1 MRYFYTVRSTKATAP
16 ASEQAAEDARGA
28 RSPAGRPGRS
38 DNRYRVEAL
47 AKGLRLLSLFS
58 PQRPALRVKDMAD
71 LSGQPMPS
79 VFRFVSTLEEEG
91 YLERLPDGRVRPGTG
106 VLALGFASLQGMDLV
121 QTSALVIGEL
131 SSATNA
137 TVNLGV
143 LFHDSVLFVA
153 RVQSPTLLIAAN
165 IRVGSTVPAVY
176 SSIGKV
182 LLAHLS
188 PEEFERRISDESFEG
203 AWGPRAVR
211 DRTTL
216 MHQLESVRLDGYL
229 IQEEEAVAGLSSLA
243 APIYQAAQGVVAAI
257 NVAVPTRDYPQARI
271 LRELR
276 EPLLAAAGTISRRLG
291 GTLA

>member
-1 MRYFYTVRSTKATAP
+1 VRSTSSDPPPSDDTAARAGSAPPPSGP
-16 ASEQAAEDARGA
+16 AA
-28 RSPAGRPGRS
+28 RPG
-38 DNRYRVEAL
+38 NRYRVEAL

-58 PQRPALRVKDMAD
+58 PARPALRVKDLAD

-79 VFRFVSTLEEEG
+79 VFRLVSTLEEEG

-121 QTSALVIGEL
+121 QTSTSVIGEL
-131 SSATNA
+131 AAATGA

-153 RVQSPTLLIAAN
+153 RVQSPMSLIAAN
-165 IRVGSTVPAVY
+165 IRVGTTVPAVY

-182 LLAHLS
+182 LLASLS
-188 PEEFERRISDESFEG
+188 PAELESRITDASFDG
-203 AWGPRAVR
+203 AWGPRAGR
-211 DRTTL
+211 DRSAL
-216 MHQLESVRLDGYL
+216 AQQLESVRLDGYL

-243 APIYQAAQGVVAAI
+243 APIRQAEQGVVAAI
-257 NVAVPTRDYPQARI
+257 NVAVPSRDYSQARI

-276 EPLLAAAGTISRRLG
+276 APLLAAASTISVRLG
-291 GTLA
+291 GGPA

>member
-1 MRYFYTVRSTKATAP
+1 MRSTESGPP
-16 ASEQAAEDARGA
+16 ASEDAATEVPGEHVQAGK
-28 RSPAGRPGRS
+28 SG
-38 DNRYRVEAL
+38 NRYRVEAL

-71 LSGQPMPS
+71 LSGQPVPS
-79 VFRFVSTLEEEG
+79 VFRLVSTLEEEG

-106 VLALGFASLQGMDLV
+106 VLSLGFASLQGMDLV
-121 QTSALVIGEL
+121 QTSASVMGQLNA
-131 SSATNA
+131 STNA

-143 LFHDSVLFVA
+143 LFRDSVLFVA
-153 RVQSPTLLIAAN
+153 RVQSPTMLIAAG
-165 IRVGSTVPAVY
+165 IRVGSMVPAVY

-188 PEEFERRISDESFEG
+188 PEEFAGRITDESFSG

-216 MHQLESVRLDGYL
+216 MRQLESVRLDGYL

-243 APIYQAAQGVVAAI
+243 APVLQAGQGVVAAI
-257 NVAVPTRDYPQARI
+257 NVAVPTRDYPQARM

-276 EPLLAAAGTISRRLG
+276 EPLLIAAGTISRRLG
-291 GTLA
+291 GSPA

>member
-1 MRYFYTVRSTKATAP
+1 MQ
-16 ASEQAAEDARGA
+16 ASEKMAVDAPGA
-28 RSPAGRPGRS
+28 RSAAGQPGQSR
-38 DNRYRVEAL
+38 NRYRVEAL

-58 PQRPALRVKDMAD
+58 PEHPALRVTDMAK
-71 LSGQPMPS
+71 LSGQPLPS

-106 VLALGFASLQGMDLV
+106 VLSLGFTSLQGMDLV
-121 QTSALVIGEL
+121 QTSALVMGEL
-131 SSATNA
+131 AASTNA

-143 LFHDSVLFVA
+143 LFNDSILFVA

-216 MHQLESVRLDGYL
+216 MRQLESVRLDGYL
-229 IQEEEAVAGLSSLA
+229 VQEEEAVAGLSSLA
-243 APIYQAAQGVVAAI
+243 APIYQAGQGVVAAI

-276 EPLLAAAGTISRRLG
+276 EPLLAAARTISRRLG
-291 GTLA
+291 GSLA

>member
-1 MRYFYTVRSTKATAP
+1 MRSTESSLP
-16 ASEQAAEDARGA
+16 ASEDAATGA
-28 RSPAGRPGRS
+28 TGEHGQSGKSG
-38 DNRYRVEAL
+38 NRYRVEAL

-71 LSGQPMPS
+71 LSGQPVPS
-79 VFRFVSTLEEEG
+79 VFRLVSTLEEEG

-106 VLALGFASLQGMDLV
+106 VLSLGFASLQGMDLV
-121 QTSALVIGEL
+121 QTSASVMGQL
-131 SSATNA
+131 SASTNA

-143 LFHDSVLFVA
+143 MFRDSVLFVA
-153 RVQSPTLLIAAN
+153 RVQSPTMLIAAG
-165 IRVGSTVPAVY
+165 IRVGSMVPAVY

-188 PEEFERRISDESFEG
+188 PEEFERRITDESFSG
-203 AWGPRAVR
+203 TWGPRAVR

-216 MHQLESVRLDGYL
+216 MRQLESVRLDGYL

-243 APIYQAAQGVVAAI
+243 APVLQAGQGVVAAI
-257 NVAVPTRDYPQARI
+257 NVAVPTRDYPQARM

-276 EPLLAAAGTISRRLG
+276 EPLLIAAGTISRRLG
-291 GTLA
+291 GSPA

>member
-1 MRYFYTVRSTKATAP
+1 VRSTAGGSS
-16 ASEQAAEDARGA
+16 ASEGAA
-28 RSPAGRPGRS
+28 AGVGRDQPSARPG
-38 DNRYRVEAL
+38 NRYRVEAL
-47 AKGLRLLSLFS
+47 AKGLRLLSLFT
-58 PQRPALRVKDMAD
+58 PQRPALRVKDLAD

-121 QTSALVIGEL
+121 QTSTALMGEL
-131 SSATNA
+131 AAATGA

-143 LFHDSVLFVA
+143 LFQDSVLFVA
-153 RVQSPTLLIAAN
+153 RVPGPMSLVAAN
-165 IRVGSTVPAVY
+165 IRVGTMVPAVY

-182 LLAHLS
+182 LLASLG
-188 PEEFERRISDESFEG
+188 PDEFERRISDESFSG

-211 DRTTL
+211 DRTAL
-216 MHQLESVRLDGYL
+216 AYQLESVRLDGYL

-243 APIYQAAQGVVAAI
+243 APIRQAGQGVVAAI
-257 NVAVPTRDYPQARI
+257 NVAVPSREYSQARI

-276 EPLLAAAGTISRRLG
+276 EPLLSAASTISLRLG
-291 GTLA
+291 GGPA

>member
-1 MRYFYTVRSTKATAP
+1 MRSTGASPP
-16 ASEQAAEDARGA
+16 ASEDATG
-28 RSPAGRPGRS
+28 PGEHGRS
-38 DNRYRVEAL
+38 GKSANRYRVEAL
-47 AKGLRLLSLFS
+47 AKGLRLLSWFS
-58 PQRPALRVKDMAD
+58 PQRPALRVKELAD

-79 VFRFVSTLEEEG
+79 VFRLVSTLEEEG

-106 VLALGFASLQGMDLV
+106 VLTLGFASLQGMDLV
-121 QTSALVIGEL
+121 QTSASVMAGLGA
-131 SSATNA
+131 ATNA

-143 LFHDSVLFVA
+143 LFRDYVLFVA
-153 RVQSPTLLIAAN
+153 RVQSPTSLIAAN

-188 PEEFERRISDESFEG
+188 PEDFEDRITDESFSG

-211 DRTTL
+211 DRTAL
-216 MHQLESVRLDGYL
+216 MRQLESVRLDGYL

-243 APIYQAAQGVVAAI
+243 APVLQAGQGVVAAI

-276 EPLLAAAGTISRRLG
+276 EPLLTAAGTISRRLG
-291 GTLA
+291 ATPV